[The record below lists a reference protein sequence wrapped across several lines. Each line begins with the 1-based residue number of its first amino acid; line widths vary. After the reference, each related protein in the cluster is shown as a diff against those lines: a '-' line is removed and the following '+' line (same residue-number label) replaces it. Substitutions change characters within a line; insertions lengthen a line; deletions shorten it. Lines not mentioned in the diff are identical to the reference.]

1 MRTSTASA
9 ATFPASFLAQIQ
21 LLYIVP
27 VLFRMQI
34 TCVSFVGDIW
44 GFFLSI
50 ILTVFLSGLKM
61 SKKLY
66 DIVSKV
72 FNVNLDRINDDSS
85 PENLEEWDSFNF
97 YVLLDEIENEFDVKF
112 DLDETLEIK
121 KIGDVKK
128 LFVKYGIRCE

>member
-1 MRTSTASA
+1 
-9 ATFPASFLAQIQ
+9 
-21 LLYIVP
+21 
-27 VLFRMQI
+27 
-34 TCVSFVGDIW
+34 
-44 GFFLSI
+44 
-50 ILTVFLSGLKM
+50 M

-121 KIGDVKK
+121 KIGDIKK
-128 LFVKYGIRCE
+128 LFVKYGIRCD

>member
-1 MRTSTASA
+1 
-9 ATFPASFLAQIQ
+9 
-21 LLYIVP
+21 
-27 VLFRMQI
+27 
-34 TCVSFVGDIW
+34 
-44 GFFLSI
+44 
-50 ILTVFLSGLKM
+50 M

-85 PENLEEWDSFNF
+85 PDNLEEWDSFNF

-121 KIGDVKK
+121 NIGDIKK